1 MFLNTN
7 GMYLSLDG
15 YVRQS
20 RSFCVHKDKLSVYND
35 KTVTR
40 KSLPEFSFMV
50 TYHTCCL
57 LYGHIRITRTVAYY
71 NTFFPSKINVTD
83 QIARYPETS

>member
-1 MFLNTN
+1 MVMFGRVVPFAFIKIN
-7 GMYLSLDG
+7 
-15 YVRQS
+15 
-20 RSFCVHKDKLSVYND
+20 LSVYND